1 MKLLEEKILK
11 DGKAIGSEIVKV
23 DNFLNHQLDVKM
35 MDEMGKEIAR
45 LFAGRGVNKIL
56 TVEASG
62 IAIACAAAM
71 HMDCVPVVFAKKAAP
86 STMNEEFLAA
96 EARSFT
102 KGTVSLLRVA
112 KKYIA
117 SEDVI
122 LIVDDFLATGEASL
136 ALVDIAHQGG
146 AKVAGFTAA
155 IEKQWQGGAEKLRAQ
170 GVDVQSLAVI
180 REICDGQIEF
190 A

>member
-1 MKLLEEKILK
+1 M
-11 DGKAIGSEIVKV
+11 
-23 DNFLNHQLDVKM
+23 
-35 MDEMGKEIAR
+35 
-45 LFAGRGVNKIL
+45 
-56 TVEASG
+56 
-62 IAIACAAAM
+62 
-71 HMDCVPVVFAKKAAP
+71 
-86 STMNEEFLAA
+86 
-96 EARSFT
+96 
-102 KGTVSLLRVA
+102 A

-117 SEDVI
+117 PEDVI

>member
-23 DNFLNHQLDVKM
+23 DNFLNHQLDVKI

-71 HMDCVPVVFAKKAAP
+71 HMDCVPVVFAKKEWRKNI
-86 STMNEEFLAA
+86 SRRKM
-96 EARSFT
+96 
-102 KGTVSLLRVA
+102 
-112 KKYIA
+112 
-117 SEDVI
+117 
-122 LIVDDFLATGEASL
+122 
-136 ALVDIAHQGG
+136 
-146 AKVAGFTAA
+146 
-155 IEKQWQGGAEKLRAQ
+155 
-170 GVDVQSLAVI
+170 
-180 REICDGQIEF
+180 
-190 A
+190 

>member
-23 DNFLNHQLDVKM
+23 DSFLNHQLDVALL
-35 MDEMGKEIAR
+35 DEMGKEIAR
-45 LFAGRGVNKIL
+45 LFSGRSVNKIL

-62 IAIACAAAM
+62 IAVACAAAM
-71 HMDCVPVVFAKKAAP
+71 HMGNVPVVFAKKAAP
-86 STMNEEFLAA
+86 NTMNEDFLAA

-102 KGTVSLLRVA
+102 KGTVSMLRVA

-117 SEDVI
+117 PEDVI

-136 ALVDIAHQGG
+136 ALLSIAKQGG

-155 IEKQWQGGAEKLRAQ
+155 VEKQWQGGAAKLRAE

-180 REICDGQIEF
+180 KEIRDGHIIF